1 MAGLQDHFG
10 IWFKHLIAQS
20 PFKHPN
26 DAPHAGLGAVFSTQP
41 RRQRRFIE
49 DRSALYG
56 TFDDGAVGTLM
67 EASHFGNEWLDR
79 RDRSYGPLPELSEG
93 AE

>member
-10 IWFKHLIAQS
+10 IWFKHMIPQS

-26 DAPHAGLGAVFSTQP
+26 DPHTPALVRCSRRSPAGSVASSKIGVH
-41 RRQRRFIE
+41 
-49 DRSALYG
+49 LYG

-67 EASHFGNEWLDR
+67 EASQFGNEWLDR
-79 RDRSYGPLPELSEG
+79 RDRSFGPLPELSEG
-93 AE
+93 DE